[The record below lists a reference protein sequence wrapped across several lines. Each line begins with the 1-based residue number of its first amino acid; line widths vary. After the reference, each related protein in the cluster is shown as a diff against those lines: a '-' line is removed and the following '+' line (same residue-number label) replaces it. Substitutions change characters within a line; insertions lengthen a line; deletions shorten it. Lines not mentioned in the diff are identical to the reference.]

1 MKQESENSNM
11 TRGMVQNDV
20 SSYLGNGDSDLD
32 LVFSFGKKT
41 AQCMF
46 FENYFNLLDSQ
57 NEETFVLLQ

>member
-1 MKQESENSNM
+1 MFENDISSCFGNELDSN
-11 TRGMVQNDV
+11 
-20 SSYLGNGDSDLD
+20 LD

-57 NEETFVLLQ
+57 NEETFALLQ